1 MPFTSDT
8 AKQAGKMSS
17 RKEKPNK
24 TTKEL
29 KTILQRVVEVQ
40 LDTIEE
46 DLQDLA
52 PKDRLNILLKLVE
65 YVLPKQREQKIDFSN
80 LSDAEIDELINKITD
95 ESSRK
100 N

>member
-1 MPFTSDT
+1 MKG
-8 AKQAGKMSS
+8 AKTGGRAKGT
-17 RKEKPNK
+17 PNR

-29 KTILQRVVEVQ
+29 KELIHNIVEVQ

-46 DLQDLA
+46 DLQDLD
-52 PKDRLNILLKLVE
+52 PKDRLNILLRLVE

-80 LSDAEIDELINKITD
+80 LSDAEIDELIDKISD
-95 ESSRK
+95 ESKRQ

>member
-46 DLQDLA
+46 DLQDLD
-52 PKDRLNILLKLVE
+52 PKDRLNILLRLVE
-65 YVLPKQREQKIDFSN
+65 YILPKVREQKISFNELTDE
-80 LSDAEIDELINKITD
+80 EIDNLITKITD
-95 ESSRK
+95 GSQRE

>member
-1 MPFTSDT
+1 MKGLKTGGRT
-8 AKQAGKMSS
+8 KGT
-17 RKEKPNK
+17 PNR

-29 KTILQRVVEVQ
+29 KELIHNIVEVQ

-46 DLQDLA
+46 DLQDLD
-52 PKDRLNILLKLVE
+52 PKDRLNILLRLVE

-80 LSDAEIDELINKITD
+80 LSDAEIDKLINKISD
-95 ESSRK
+95 ESKRQ

>member
-1 MPFTSDT
+1 MRVKTGGRT
-8 AKQAGKMSS
+8 KGT
-17 RKEKPNK
+17 PNR

-29 KTILQRVVEVQ
+29 KELIHNIVEVQ

-46 DLQDLA
+46 DLKDLE

-80 LSDAEIDELINKITD
+80 LSDAEIDELINRITD
-95 ESSRK
+95 ETKRQ

>member
-1 MPFTSDT
+1 MRVKTGGRT
-8 AKQAGKMSS
+8 KGT
-17 RKEKPNK
+17 PNR

-29 KTILQRVVEVQ
+29 KEMIHNIVEVQ

-46 DLQDLA
+46 DLQDLD

-80 LSDAEIDELINKITD
+80 LSDAEIDELINRITD
-95 ESSRK
+95 ETKRQ